1 MKKIE
6 DLELSYDEWV
16 EGAIEG
22 KEIEDDNNATEEE
35 SETGEVS
42 AVKSNDEGNILV

>member
-16 EGAIEG
+16 EEAIEG
-22 KEIEDDNNATEEE
+22 KEIEEDSSATEEE
-35 SETGEVS
+35 SETGEVP
-42 AVKSNDEGNILV
+42 AVESNHEGNILV